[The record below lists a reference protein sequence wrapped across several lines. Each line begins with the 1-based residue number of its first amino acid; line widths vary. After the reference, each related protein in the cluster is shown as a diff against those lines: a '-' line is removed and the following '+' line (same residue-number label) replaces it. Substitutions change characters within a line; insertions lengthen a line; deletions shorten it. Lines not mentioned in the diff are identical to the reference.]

1 MASLANVFNHLVL
14 PPKLPG
20 EQDTDN
26 QSISDEVLARLT
38 HATTTLGKLAGLE
51 QASTWHAV
59 RQSLRRCHSLH
70 ASGRLEKQ
78 SLSSEFR
85 YLKHDQSLILHII
98 EQNAALI
105 IRRDAR

>member
-1 MASLANVFNHLVL
+1 MVPLMNVYNHLVL

-20 EQDTDN
+20 RQDADIECTSN
-26 QSISDEVLARLT
+26 EVLVRLIQ
-38 HATTTLGKLAGLE
+38 ATVTLGSLAGQE

-70 ASGRLEKQ
+70 VPDRLEKR
-78 SLSSEFR
+78 SLISEFR
-85 YLKHDQSLILHII
+85 YLKHDQPLVLDVI

-105 IRRDAR
+105 IRRDVR